1 MPLKPLKQ
9 KRSDGWL
16 FLLWWQV
23 FGPSA
28 LSRNQLQV
36 IKRKWFLHY
45 VLYLEPMKDRNDK
58 KWIAIIILIASLVFF
73 VMGFMYPLL
82 QSGFSI
88 GPFTIKSDYVY
99 ISTSF
104 RYFFDKG
111 EIFIG
116 LLLLFF
122 TIIFPIIKYIF
133 LFITLLGRKL
143 PRHSI
148 FATALEIINKWSML
162 DVFVVAVLILNMK
175 FDSSI
180 IVSKL
185 EAGTTL
191 FAVSVVLLMTS
202 SFIARKM
209 IIQKEESGK

>member
-1 MPLKPLKQ
+1 
-9 KRSDGWL
+9 
-16 FLLWWQV
+16 
-23 FGPSA
+23 
-28 LSRNQLQV
+28 
-36 IKRKWFLHY
+36 
-45 VLYLEPMKDRNDK
+45 MKHWNDRR
-58 KWIAIIILIASLVFF
+58 WIAIIVLIASLIFF
-73 VMGFMYPLL
+73 ILGFMYPLL
-82 QSGFSI
+82 QSGFGI

-111 EIFIG
+111 EVFIG
-116 LLLLFF
+116 FLLLFF

-133 LFITLLGRKL
+133 LFLTLLGRKM
-143 PRHSI
+143 PRHGAV
-148 FATALEIINKWSML
+148 ATALEIINKWSML

-175 FDSSI
+175 FDSDI

-191 FAVSVVLLMTS
+191 FAVSVLLLMTS

-209 IIQKEESGK
+209 IDNKPEPGK